1 MGVQDVWIFYKLPG
15 KKQGWSRVAAG
26 FSDPCCSAVHLS
38 AGVVTTRPWEE
49 RFTPWTERLPS
60 RLACDLLG
68 NITFCCF
75 HLPAGVITTGPWEE
89 RFTPWTARLPNRV
102 ACDLLGTITF
112 CCFLNWPR
120 FLPLPSSPLPLSP
133 CLLWGCQYLVVCAGP
148 RKTHFCTSE
157 PYWPPDDTS
166 YSRDHNSGPDGR
178 ELCSLT
184 TDVFSFS

>member
-1 MGVQDVWIFYKLPG
+1 MYGYFINFLE

-26 FSDPCCSAVHLS
+26 FRDPCCSAVHLS
-38 AGVVTTRPWEE
+38 A
-49 RFTPWTERLPS
+49 
-60 RLACDLLG
+60 D
-68 NITFCCF
+68 
-75 HLPAGVITTGPWEE
+75 VITTGPWEE
-89 RFTPWTARLPNRV
+89 RFTPWTVRLPNRV

-133 CLLWGCQYLVVCAGP
+133 PLLWGCQYLVICAGP
-148 RKTHFCTSE
+148 RKTHLCTSE
-157 PYWPPDDTS
+157 LYWPPDDTS

-184 TDVFSFS
+184 TEVLSFS